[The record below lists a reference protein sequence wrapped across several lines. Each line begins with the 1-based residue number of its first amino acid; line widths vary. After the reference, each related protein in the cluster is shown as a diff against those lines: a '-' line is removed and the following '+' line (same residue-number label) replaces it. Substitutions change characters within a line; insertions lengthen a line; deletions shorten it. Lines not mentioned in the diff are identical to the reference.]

1 MACLDTTFIID
12 LLRGKEEISP
22 LKDTLSRTESRLA
35 VAAPSIMELWV
46 GAQLVSKS
54 TEEKVKIDELL
65 QSLIVL
71 ELNEHSAKL
80 AGEIEAGLIRSGQI
94 IDTEDC
100 MIAGIAI
107 SNGETLVTR
116 DAHFARI
123 PGLRVLK
130 Y

>member
-1 MACLDTTFIID
+1 MVCLDTTFIID
-12 LLRGKEEISP
+12 LLRGKEEISS
-22 LKDTLSRTESRLA
+22 LKDNLDRTESKLA
-35 VAAPSIMELWV
+35 VAAPTIMELWV

-54 TEEKVKIDELL
+54 DEEKVKIDELL

-71 ELNEHSAKL
+71 ELNEHNAKL
-80 AGEIEAGLIRSGQI
+80 AGEIEAALISKGQV

>member
-1 MACLDTTFIID
+1 MVCLDTTFIID
-12 LLRGKEEISP
+12 LLRGKEEISS
-22 LKDTLSRTESRLA
+22 LKDTLDRTESRLA
-35 VAAPSIMELWV
+35 IAAPSVMELWV

-54 TEEKVKIDELL
+54 NEEKAKIDELL

-71 ELNEHSAKL
+71 ELNEHNAKL
-80 AGEIEAGLIRSGQI
+80 AGEIEAALIHNGQT

-123 PGLRVLK
+123 SGLRVLK

>member
-1 MACLDTTFIID
+1 MVCLDTTFIID
-12 LLRGKEEISP
+12 LLRGKEEISS
-22 LKDTLSRTESRLA
+22 LKDNLDRTESRLA
-35 VAAPSIMELWV
+35 IAAPSVMELWV

-54 TEEKVKIDELL
+54 NEEKAKIDELL

-71 ELNEHSAKL
+71 ELNEHNAKL
-80 AGEIEAGLIRSGQI
+80 AGEIEAALIHNGQT

>member
-12 LLRGKEEISP
+12 LLRGKEEISS
-22 LKDTLSRTESRLA
+22 LKDNLDRTESRLA
-35 VAAPSIMELWV
+35 IAAPSVMELWV
-46 GAQLVSKS
+46 GTQLVSKS
-54 TEEKVKIDELL
+54 DEEKAKIDELL
-65 QSLIVL
+65 HSLIIL
-71 ELNEHSAKL
+71 ELDEHSAKL
-80 AGEIEAGLIRSGQI
+80 AGEIEATLIRKGQV

-100 MIAGIAI
+100 MIAGITI
-107 SNGETLVTR
+107 NSGETLVTR

>member
-35 VAAPSIMELWV
+35 VAAPSVMELWV

-65 QSLIVL
+65 QSLIIL

-123 PGLRVLK
+123 PRLRILK